1 MALRPLKVTA
11 GAAALSCALLA
22 GPAAGSAM
30 ACDNANARPGGA
42 SQAQLES
49 ATVCL
54 VNNARE
60 RHGLGRL
67 RVNGR
72 LSAAA
77 DAHSGDMVR
86 KRYFSHTSRTGRD
99 VVDRLRNT
107 GYLSGAS
114 SWTVGENIAW
124 GSGARSTPRSIVS
137 AWMHSAGHRHNIL
150 SRRFREIG
158 LGVAFDTPAGS
169 YSTGATY
176 TNTFGARCGPRQS
189 RAARSSHAAED
200 PRGRAGRLLPRRHAS
215 ARFASAQRRYPA
227 RLRKR
232 KQLPHVARGR
242 PPRRRPS
249 RP

>member
-30 ACDNANARPGGA
+30 ACDHANARPGGA
-42 SQAQLES
+42 SRGQLES

-54 VNNARE
+54 VNNARG

-67 RVNGR
+67 RVNNR

-86 KRYFSHTSRTGRD
+86 KRYFSHTSRAGKD
-99 VVDRLRNT
+99 VVDRLRNS
-107 GYLSGAS
+107 GYIPGAT
-114 SWTVGENIAW
+114 SWVVGENIAW

-137 AWMHSAGHRHNIL
+137 AWMHSPGHRQNIL
-150 SRRFREIG
+150 SPRFREMGI
-158 LGVAFDTPAGS
+158 GVAFDTPSGS

-176 TNTFGARCGPRQS
+176 TNTFGSRSGPRQS
-189 RAARSSHAAED
+189 RAAR
-200 PRGRAGRLLPRRHAS
+200 RT
-215 ARFASAQRRYPA
+215 
-227 RLRKR
+227 KR
-232 KQLPHVARGR
+232 ARGSMR
-242 PPRRRPS
+242 LKIRSAVPAGYS
-249 RP
+249 RAASFRQVR